1 MELKART
8 EARSRKAIVWAIA
21 AAIGVTIGLL
31 ELPKIGRLKT
41 VTGAVLAADSDPRKQ
56 LPIPNVEIVGNV
68 RGVTVSTR
76 SDASGFFRL
85 TWPDAL
91 WYGQAVVLQFRQPG
105 YQPLVMTEPL
115 THDLFIARMEPVA
128 AARPVAAGAHETT
141 LTNLRVR
148 YLVKS
153 TNTTDVGSM
162 ADTFVVVST
171 GNNACRGR
179 ATCSPDGRW
188 AASLGSF
195 HKDAGPGQ
203 EFRNARVSCVAGPCP
218 FTRIESDAF
227 SRGGQQIGGTVLAWS
242 DTVTFLVEADVVRT
256 ALSDMIRE
264 SYPAI
269 FGRTFTFTLPPGGE
283 GPSILAEADG
293 SDIVYP
299 LGPSL
304 VLTWA
309 TCNLQTTADR
319 SKLFSC
325 TLKPGYRFR

>member
-1 MELKART
+1 VELKART
-8 EARSRKAIVWAIA
+8 EARSRKAIVWGIA
-21 AAIGVTIGLL
+21 AAIGIAVGLM
-31 ELPKIGRLKT
+31 ELPRIGRLKT
-41 VTGAVLAADSDPRKQ
+41 VTGAVLAADPDPRKQ

-68 RGVTVSTR
+68 RGITVSAR

-85 TWPDAL
+85 TWPAAL
-91 WYGQAVVLQFRQPG
+91 WYGQTVVLQFRLAG
-105 YQPLVMTEPL
+105 YEPLVMTEPL
-115 THDLFIARMEPVA
+115 THDLFIARMAPVA
-128 AARPVAAGAHETT
+128 AVRPVAASAHETT

-148 YLVKS
+148 YSVKS

-162 ADTFVVVST
+162 ADTFEVVNTS
-171 GNNACRGR
+171 NIPCHGR

-195 HKDAGPGQ
+195 HKDAGSGQ
-203 EFRNARVSCVAGPCP
+203 EFRYARVSCVAGPCP

-256 ALSDMIRE
+256 ALSDMIRQ

-283 GPSILAEADG
+283 GPCILAEVDG
-293 SDIVYP
+293 SEIVYP
-299 LGPSL
+299 LGPARI
-304 VLTWA
+304 LTWA

-319 SKLFSC
+319 SKLYSC